1 MKPKK
6 TNKANL
12 DKKRVLFFEIGLLVA
27 LGAVLAAFE
36 WGTEYKSD
44 INDFDKMGTS
54 IPTEELPPFTIPE
67 TEKKAPA
74 AVPNEAIRITELE
87 VPDGMEPRFD
97 DPDKYKIPP
106 FDPGTGYVAPKE
118 EIDETPS
125 KEFEV
130 DVQAQFMD
138 GGTDRFLQW
147 VMQQIKYPEVASS
160 NGIGGKVYVSF
171 VIDKSGKLTQVKVL
185 RDVDASLVQETI
197 RVLNMSPAWK
207 PAIKKGKV
215 VAVQYQM
222 PVNFRL
228 Q

>member
-36 WGTEYKSD
+36 WGTEYKSEVD
-44 INDFDKMGTS
+44 GWETKGTDTP
-54 IPTEELPPFTIPE
+54 IELFPPVTNPE
-67 TEKKAPA
+67 MEKKAPSR
-74 AVPNEAIRITELE
+74 VPNEIINITELQ
-87 VPDGMEPRFD
+87 VD
-97 DPDKYKIPP
+97 DPGLIFEDPTDYSIPAI
-106 FDPGTGYVAPKE
+106 DPGAGYVAPKE

>member
-44 INDFDKMGTS
+44 IDDIVNKGKD
-54 IPTEELPPFTIPE
+54 IPIEILPPVTDPQM
-67 TEKKAPA
+67 EKKVPA
-74 AVPNEAIRITELE
+74 RLANEVINITDID
-87 VPDGMEPRFD
+87 VPDDLAPIFD

-106 FDPGTGYVAPKE
+106 FDPGTGYVAPKD
-118 EIDETPS
+118 EIDNTPS

-130 DVQAQFMD
+130 DIQAEFMK
-138 GGTDRFLQW
+138 GGTDRFLKW
-147 VMQQIKYPEVASS
+147 VNENIKYPQIAID
-160 NGIGGKVYVSF
+160 NQIQGTQYVSF
-171 VIDKSGKLTQVKVL
+171 VIDKNGKLTNIKIL
-185 RDVDASLVQETI
+185 REIDPSLIEETL
-197 RVLNMSPAWK
+197 RVLNMSPQWK
-207 PAIKKGKV
+207 PAIKNGKV

-222 PVNFRL
+222 PVNYRL

>member
-44 INDFDKMGTS
+44 IDDFVNKGKD
-54 IPTEELPPFTIPE
+54 IPIEVLPPVTDPQM
-67 TEKKAPA
+67 EKKAPSR
-74 AVPNEAIRITELE
+74 VPNEIISITELQ
-87 VPDGMEPRFD
+87 VD
-97 DPDKYKIPP
+97 DLGPVFEDPEKYKIRP
-106 FDPGTGYVAPKE
+106 FDPGAGYVAPKE

-125 KEFEV
+125 KEYEV

-147 VMQQIKYPEVASS
+147 VMQQIKYPEIAIN
-160 NGIGGKVYVSF
+160 NGVSGKVYVSF
-171 VIDKSGKLTQVKVL
+171 VIDKSGKLTKVKVL
-185 RDVDASLVQETI
+185 REIDASLVEETV
-197 RVLNMSPAWK
+197 RVLNMSPTWK
-207 PAIKKGKV
+207 PAIKSGKV

-222 PVNFRL
+222 PVNFKI